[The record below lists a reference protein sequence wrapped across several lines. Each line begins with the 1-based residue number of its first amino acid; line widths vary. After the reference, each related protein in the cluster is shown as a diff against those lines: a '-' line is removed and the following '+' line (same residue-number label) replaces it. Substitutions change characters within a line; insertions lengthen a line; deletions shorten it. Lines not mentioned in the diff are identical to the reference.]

1 MSDLSL
7 HGSVETHLIHKAF
20 SVSWIYTFLL
30 LLLQSGWHIVAEF
43 KLSIMHTGYL
53 FLLWSLKKKLFH
65 LLIFGALGLHC
76 YALAFSCCSEQ
87 GLLSKG
93 DTQAYCSGF
102 SCCKAQAL
110 GHAGFNSCSLWALER
125 GLSSCGSQG
134 LLALRPV

>member
-65 LLIFGALGLHC
+65 VLIFGALGLHH
-76 YALAFSCCSEQ
+76 YAWLFLVAVSR
-87 GLLSKG
+87 G
-93 DTQAYCSGF
+93 
-102 SCCKAQAL
+102 
-110 GHAGFNSCSLWALER
+110 CSLKVTHRLIAVA
-125 GLSSCGSQG
+125 S
-134 LLALRPV
+134 LAAKHRL